1 MEKYILDLNPGRDMV
16 EEELANLD
24 EAKAH
29 VDGALSYSE
38 LDVTIY
44 DENKNELCR
53 RRWTNMPVKYI
64 IMEEC
69 PEFAEM
75 TEEEQDKFIDEY
87 VRDNDVVPFGK
98 YGHYQA
104 WD

>member
-1 MEKYILDLNPGRDMV
+1 MAKYILDLNPGRDK
-16 EEELANLD
+16 EEEEFTNLD
-24 EAKAH
+24 EAKAY
-29 VDGALSYSE
+29 VDSVLCYSE
-38 LDVTIY
+38 LDVAIY

-53 RRWTNMPVKYI
+53 RIWTNMPVKYI

-69 PEFAEM
+69 PEFVEM

-87 VRDNDVVPFGK
+87 VRDNDIVIFGK